1 VLFGPFTIVYVDA
14 RARRDMRNATIARAP
29 LLTPRMHLRGPA
41 PDESDALLAVASAS
55 GLFEPGEV
63 DQLLGAA
70 LTSWHAGT
78 LGAGHALRV
87 ACGSSAEESRVLGWS
102 YVAPA
107 EGNQDEGAPAFEL
120 LWVGVAPDARRAGVG
135 AALLADAERTARAA
149 GAASLR
155 IRTSTQQETAAARA
169 LYAKSGYALHGD
181 AVPDYYGP
189 GVHGLEF
196 RKQLDM

>member
-1 VLFGPFTIVYVDA
+1 
-14 RARRDMRNATIARAP
+14 
-29 LLTPRMHLRGPA
+29 MHLRGPA

-78 LGAGHALRV
+78 LGEGHSMRV
-87 ACGSSAEESRVLGWS
+87 ACGSGAEESRVLGWA
-102 YVAPA
+102 YLAPA
-107 EGNQDEGAPAFEL
+107 EGNDEPGGAPAFEL
-120 LWVGVAPDARRAGVG
+120 LWLGVAPDARRGGVG
-135 AALLADAERTARAA
+135 AALLADAERTASAA
-149 GAASLR
+149 GGASLR
-155 IRTSTQQETAAARA
+155 IRTSTQPETAAARG
-169 LYAKSGYALHGD
+169 LYAKSGYQLHGD

-196 RKQLDM
+196 RKALKT